1 MVYSSI
7 LIPSLLP
14 PSPQKQS
21 GARVQVDTSGQ
32 QCSIT
37 ITGPA
42 ASVQAAEEMLTS
54 IVDAPVAV
62 ITCDDV
68 NRLRDVIGPGGCIV
82 KGTSSLL
89 VSIGAIPWYM
99 IVTS

>member
-1 MVYSSI
+1 M
-7 LIPSLLP
+7 
-14 PSPQKQS
+14 
-21 GARVQVDTSGQ
+21 DTSGQ

-42 ASVQAAEEMLTS
+42 AAVQAAEEMLTS

-82 KGTSSLL
+82 KGTSSLS